1 MQQEEKE
8 KKARGFLRRWWLQ
21 YHYFRRTGFYTE
33 VGKSMF
39 NFLLIMAAI
48 VGLVLIA
55 EKTIID
61 IDEIFNYVVT
71 HVPNWL
77 VFLVAFG
84 AEVLLGLIPSDLFII
99 WSEGLDYPWAALSVL
114 AVTSYLAGILTFGF
128 GKLIRKNKTVNNYFT
143 TRFEKHIRNSKKW
156 GSWLV
161 AAAALTPL
169 PFTLIMV
176 VVGMMNYPSKRMLL
190 WSSLRIPR
198 YFLMALIYYHTVN
211 LGI

>member
-1 MQQEEKE
+1 MAKG
-8 KKARGFLRRWWLQ
+8 GFFRRWRLQ
-21 YHYFRRTGFYTE
+21 FYYFKRTGFYTE
-33 VGKSMF
+33 VGKSLF
-39 NFLLIMAAI
+39 NFILILAVI

-71 HVPNWL
+71 HVASWI

-84 AEVLLGLIPSDLFII
+84 AEILLGLIPSDLFII
-99 WSEGLDYPWAALSVL
+99 WSEGLPHPWLALTIL
-114 AVTSYLAGILTFGF
+114 AVMSYLAGIITFNF
-128 GKLIRKNKTVNNYFT
+128 GKLIRKNKKVNDYFT
-143 TRFEKHIRNSKKW
+143 TRFEKHIRNTKKW
-156 GSWLV
+156 GGWLV

-176 VVGMMNYPSKRMLL
+176 VIGMINYPVKRMLL

-198 YFLMALIYYHTVN
+198 YFLMALIYYHAFN
-211 LGI
+211 LGL